1 MLRGGIRPVHGRAD
15 PRRGERRQQRRV
27 QLRVLRR
34 PRHLLGRWWP
44 PFFNVSSTRLHTGIL
59 AREIDTC
66 FKRSIATKKTYPHV
80 SLVDTVKGRFGDKG
94 WRRHHKVC
102 LLVNF
107 NLWRQEQVFHV
118 ECHKMQRWLAQGLLL
133 FLELQLQEK
142 MEFH

>member
-1 MLRGGIRPVHGRAD
+1 MRK
-15 PRRGERRQQRRV
+15 ERSQQN
-27 QLRVLRR
+27 
-34 PRHLLGRWWP
+34 LLGRWWP

-107 NLWRQEQVFHV
+107 NLWRQEQVFYV